1 MDVRAINYFPCI
13 FPSNV
18 ARRSPHKDWSDI
30 RWHSLAGW
38 PATSGTDT
46 SRPTWWQSFRRNASR
61 LFVAFSACF
70 DAVSGMSVLCRSL
83 DWAMRHRQQRTQV
96 SSVPVVPTR
105 RVRFKKG
112 PKRLNKRYINGIS
125 PAIGSQVKR
134 KSMSKDDLDKDM
146 EDYRAA
152 ASELE
157 FATWLR
163 FPSLLS
169 PRSLVIVYMLSRN
182 NMNVLYVTPL

>member
-1 MDVRAINYFPCI
+1 
-13 FPSNV
+13 
-18 ARRSPHKDWSDI
+18 
-30 RWHSLAGW
+30 
-38 PATSGTDT
+38 
-46 SRPTWWQSFRRNASR
+46 
-61 LFVAFSACF
+61 
-70 DAVSGMSVLCRSL
+70 
-83 DWAMRHRQQRTQV
+83 MRHRQQRTQV

-112 PKRLNKRYINGIS
+112 PKRLNKRYMNGIL

-157 FATWLR
+157 FAT
-163 FPSLLS
+163 
-169 PRSLVIVYMLSRN
+169 
-182 NMNVLYVTPL
+182 